1 MKSVQS
7 HPSAALLGVA
17 NKPPLTWELPQ
28 PKRPIA
34 LKVATLLDGKGG
46 TLRDTVVVVSGDKIE
61 RVGGPVPEGAQ
72 VYDLVGLTVAP
83 GLIDTHVHVTY
94 HFSHDDRFIDNRLVG
109 QDEPVP
115 DSVLFGVE
123 NGIRILEAGFTT
135 VQSLGP
141 GTAWDLPL
149 RATWQR
155 NLVPGPRL
163 LTSLEWFRFDQPG
176 QAVQSETELR
186 AKVRDLKAL
195 GADVIKIFASTSI
208 REGSR
213 PTVTQAQLD
222 AICGECNNQGL
233 RSVVHAYTSAVKMA
247 VQAGCTAIEHGTGGM
262 DDETL
267 ALMAAKGTFFDPTVG
282 VVTENYVA
290 NKDKYLGIGN
300 YTAAAFEMMEKLI
313 ANPTPPE
320 DFIRSLT
327 VPGLKIVY
335 GSDAVAGAHGHNAEG
350 LLYRIKFGGQD
361 AMQALVSATSLAA
374 DSLGLGNEIGTI
386 APGMTADIVAMRG
399 DYLADA
405 TALRRMAFVM
415 KGGRVFKYQP

>member
-61 RVGGPVPEGAQ
+61 RIGGPVPQGAQ
-72 VYDLVGLTVAP
+72 VYDLGGLTVAP

-94 HFSHDDRFIDNRLVG
+94 HFSHDRFIDNRLVG
-109 QDEPVP
+109 QNEPVP

-123 NGIRILEAGFTT
+123 NGVRILEAGFTT

-141 GTAWDLPL
+141 GTAWDLP
-149 RATWQR
+149 
-155 NLVPGPRL
+155 
-163 LTSLEWFRFDQPG
+163 FRYDQPG
-176 QAVQSETELR
+176 QTVQPEPELR
-186 AKVRDLKAL
+186 AMVRDLKAR
-195 GADVIKIFASTSI
+195 GADAIKIFASTSV

-213 PTVTQAQLD
+213 PTLTQAQLD
-222 AICGECNNQGL
+222 VICGECNRQGL

-262 DDETL
+262 TDEAL

-290 NKDKYLGIGN
+290 NKDKYLGVGN
-300 YTAAAFEMMEKLI
+300 YTAEAFAMMEMLI
-313 ANPTPPE
+313 ANPKPPE
-320 DFIRSLT
+320 EFIRSLR

-335 GSDAVAGAHGHNAEG
+335 GSDATAGAHGHNAEG
-350 LLYRIKFGGQD
+350 LLYRIKVGGQD

-374 DSLGLGNEIGTI
+374 ESLNLGSEIGTI

-405 TALRRMAFVM
+405 TALRQMAFVM